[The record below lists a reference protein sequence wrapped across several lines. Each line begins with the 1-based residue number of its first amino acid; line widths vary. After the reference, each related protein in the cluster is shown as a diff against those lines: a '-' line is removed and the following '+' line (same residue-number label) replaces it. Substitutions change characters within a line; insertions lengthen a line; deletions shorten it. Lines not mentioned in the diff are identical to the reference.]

1 MRMRHIKPYQEL
13 FESQQG
19 LTQEQKDWLYEC
31 TTGSWE
37 INTQTGLVDVDGDF
51 SCTGQGLPDFKGV
64 RFGNIIE
71 DFDCDNNLL
80 TSLRGAPH
88 VVGGSFDCSD
98 NQLTSLE
105 GAPQKVSG
113 AFFCSYNE
121 LTSLE
126 GTPQKVSGD
135 FFCSYNELTSL
146 EGAPL
151 EIEENFDCGNN
162 QLTSLEGAPQSVG
175 GSFDCSS
182 NFLVSLEG
190 APQKVGE
197 NFNCSYNELTSLDGA
212 PQSVGYNFLCHDNPI
227 SERVMKGVI
236 ERMRGKKISLE
247 QAVAEYWK
255 HIPEEDRIY
264 LAKHHPTLPEEEK
277 REYAALERLKKRII

>member
-1 MRMRHIKPYQEL
+1 MRHIKPYQEL

-19 LTQEQKDWLYEC
+19 LIQEQKDWLYEC

-64 RFGNIIE
+64 RFGNIIG

-80 TSLRGAPH
+80 TSLRGAPQ
-88 VVGGSFDCSD
+88 VVGGSFDCSE
-98 NQLTSLE
+98 NELTSLE
-105 GAPQKVSG
+105 EAPQSVGG
-113 AFFCSYNE
+113 AFFCSENE

-126 GTPQKVSGD
+126 GAPQKVSGD

-146 EGAPL
+146 EGAP
-151 EIEENFDCGNN
+151 
-162 QLTSLEGAPQSVG
+162 QR
-175 GSFDCSS
+175 
-182 NFLVSLEG
+182 
-190 APQKVGE
+190 
-197 NFNCSYNELTSLDGA
+197 
-212 PQSVGYNFLCHDNPI
+212 VGYNFLCHDNPI

-236 ERMRGKKISLE
+236 ERMRGNKISLE

-255 HIPEEDRIY
+255 HIPQEDRVY
-264 LAKHHPTLPEEEK
+264 LAKHHPSLPEDEK
-277 REYAALERLKKRII
+277 RGYEAMGRLKRRII

>member
-19 LTQEQKDWLYEC
+19 LIQEQKDWLYEC

-51 SCTGQGLPDFKGV
+51 SCTGQGLTDFKGV
-64 RFGNIIE
+64 RFGNIIG

-80 TSLRGAPH
+80 TSLRGA
-88 VVGGSFDCSD
+88 
-98 NQLTSLE
+98 
-105 GAPQKVSG
+105 
-113 AFFCSYNE
+113 
-121 LTSLE
+121 
-126 GTPQKVSGD
+126 PQKVSGD

-190 APQKVGE
+190 APQKVGGD
-197 NFNCSYNELTSLDGA
+197 FNCSYNELTSLDGA

-236 ERMRGKKISLE
+236 ERMRDKKISLE

-255 HIPEEDRIY
+255 HIPQEDMVY
-264 LAKHHPTLPEEEK
+264 LAKHHPSLPEDEK
-277 REYAALERLKKRII
+277 RGYEAMGRLKRRII